1 MGRVISSK
9 IKEFG
14 FLMPS
19 FQFYFEFNN
28 LKDKDFSFCIM
39 CLGQDIS
46 LVDLINFIL
55 FVHIM
60 IALVYYYKQLHSYVD
75 SKMQDVAL
83 NSIGLISEMVN
94 VHFISH
100 ARVDNFQHLY
110 NWQIVKMFG
119 YKIHCYNLKSFMMSL
134 ISYLTLC
141 CVNDKIK
148 QPWKSH

>member
-28 LKDKDFSFCIM
+28 LKDKDFSLCIM

-46 LVDLINFIL
+46 LVDLINIIL
-55 FVHIM
+55 FVHMM

-110 NWQIVKMFG
+110 NWQSVKMLG
-119 YKIHCYNLKSFMMSL
+119 YKNIVITFKSFMMTL
-134 ISYLTLC
+134 ISHLTLC
-141 CVNDKIK
+141 CVNDKVE

>member
-28 LKDKDFSFCIM
+28 LKDKDLGLCIM
-39 CLGQDIS
+39 CLDQEIS
-46 LVDLINFIL
+46 LVDLINIIL

-60 IALVYYYKQLHSYVD
+60 IASVYYYKQLHSYVD
-75 SKMQDVAL
+75 SKMQDVAP
-83 NSIGLISEMVN
+83 NSIWLIGEMVN

-100 ARVDNFQHLY
+100 ARVDNLQYLY
-110 NWQIVKMFG
+110 N
-119 YKIHCYNLKSFMMSL
+119 
-134 ISYLTLC
+134 
-141 CVNDKIK
+141 
-148 QPWKSH
+148 